1 MARSR
6 LGGGHAI
13 WLHRVAPDFGYDS
26 PINLGAQTAGVSVVI
41 DDLQSHYET
50 VVAAGGEVR
59 SEPQDQPY
67 GFREYAVADPTTACG
82 RS

>member
-1 MARSR
+1 M
-6 LGGGHAI
+6 
-13 WLHRVAPDFGYDS
+13 APDFGYDS

-41 DDLQSHYET
+41 DDLQSHYEK

-67 GFREYAVADPTTACG
+67 GFREYAVADLDNRLWTFMTPIG
-82 RS
+82 